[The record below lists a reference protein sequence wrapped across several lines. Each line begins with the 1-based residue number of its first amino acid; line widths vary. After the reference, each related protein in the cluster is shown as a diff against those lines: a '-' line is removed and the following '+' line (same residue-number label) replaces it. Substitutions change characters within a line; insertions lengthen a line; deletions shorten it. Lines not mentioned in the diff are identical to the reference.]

1 MIASATEPA
10 RHRPITDHRGQQ
22 TATPPGARAL
32 AAEGLFQAL
41 GQGLGEAYLGAFAL
55 LLGAGGLSLGL
66 VATLPTASTALAQ
79 VLGRRARAGM
89 GSARALLARAWSAQA
104 IGYASLGLC
113 ALVAA
118 PWSIPALCLVAFL
131 AWGLGGI
138 AVPSWTSLVSGV
150 VPRGRHGWFFGH
162 RGALQQIGVLAAIL
176 GGGALLSLMTAK
188 GEEPLGFA
196 LIFLAAG
203 LARVAGTA
211 LLARVPDHP
220 PARRERPRAAGVGL
234 LRTSG
239 KVRRL
244 AFYLWGLHLA
254 TYVST
259 PFFVPYMVKDLR
271 FPYALV
277 GILVAVPAVVKIC
290 TLRLWGRLADRVG
303 PGPVL
308 RSTGWLVVV
317 VPGLWLFSGS
327 PWWVLAAQVYS
338 GIVWGAFELAQA
350 SSILQATRGREHVV
364 ALFNAVDGGLQ
375 IAGSLLGGA
384 VVNVWGRHGGSGY
397 LAAFAVSTVLRAAP
411 AVVLLWRVR
420 GIGRPAWSHLKL
432 PLRLW
437 AVRPTRG
444 FSFRPVGDLPTEVP
458 RVSAP
463 PGSPR
468 RDA

>member
-1 MIASATEPA
+1 LIASASETA
-10 RHRPITDHRGQQ
+10 RHRPSAEPRSQ
-22 TATPPGARAL
+22 TTAPPGARPL

-79 VLGRRARAGM
+79 VLARRARAGM
-89 GSARALLARAWSAQA
+89 GTARTLVARAWSAQA
-104 IGYASLGLC
+104 IGYAALGLC
-113 ALVAA
+113 ALAA
-118 PWSIPALCLVAFL
+118 YPRSIVYLCAVAFL

-138 AVPSWTSLVSGV
+138 AVPAWTTLVSAV
-150 VPRGRHGWFFGH
+150 VPRGRLGWFFGQ
-162 RGALQQIGVLAAIL
+162 RGALQQIGVVTAIL
-176 GGGALLSLMTAK
+176 GGGSFLSLMTAK

-196 LIFLAAG
+196 LLFLVAG
-203 LARVAGTA
+203 LARAAGTA
-211 LLARVPDHP
+211 LLAGVPDQAA
-220 PARRERPRAAGVGL
+220 ARRERPRLAGAGF

-244 AFYLWGLHLA
+244 AFYLWSVHLA
-254 TYVST
+254 TCIST
-259 PFFVPYMVKDLR
+259 PFFVPYMIKDLR

-277 GILVAVPAVVKIC
+277 GLIVAVPAIVKVA

-308 RSTGWLVVV
+308 RATGWLVVI
-317 VPGLWLFSGS
+317 VPALWLFSGN
-327 PWWVLAAQVYS
+327 PWWILAAQVYS
-338 GIVWGAFELAQA
+338 GVVWGAFELAQA

-364 ALFNAVDGGLQ
+364 ALFNAVDGGLL
-375 IAGSLLGGA
+375 IAGSLLGGI
-384 VVNVWGRHGGSGY
+384 VVNLVDRHGRSGY
-397 LAAFAVSTVLRAAP
+397 LAAIAVSTVLRGVP

-420 GIGRPAWSHLKL
+420 GIGRPTWSHLKL
-432 PLRLW
+432 PLRVW

-444 FSFRPVGDLPTEVP
+444 FSLRPVGDMPPEAP

-463 PGSPR
+463 AGSAS